1 MLCELPAP
9 HGPLFVW
16 LENQLHDHGPQ
27 PWAAMRE
34 GLRDH
39 PSEELAVRLMASP
52 DMASADEAQDT
63 QDELRSLLRLM
74 LADHLMAQENLALQA
89 MVSDPG
95 AEQRYRDL
103 QARRKAL
110 VAASSVGII
119 HG

>member
-1 MLCELPAP
+1 
-9 HGPLFVW
+9 
-16 LENQLHDHGPQ
+16 
-27 PWAAMRE
+27 
-34 GLRDH
+34 
-39 PSEELAVRLMASP
+39 
-52 DMASADEAQDT
+52 
-63 QDELRSLLRLM
+63 
-74 LADHLMAQENLALQA
+74 MAQEKLALQA